1 MKVRATLLENPMEV
15 IMSAIRGKNLNE
27 WVAVAQKL
35 VLNSSKNVKC
45 PDCGEASLQV
55 RDVEYGWGHNKGLE
69 RYLVCSSCGAFNA
82 VNLRH
87 ARSSADAELDTPVAA
102 EA

>member
-1 MKVRATLLENPMEV
+1 
-15 IMSAIRGKNLNE
+15 MSAIRGKNLSE
-27 WVAVAQKL
+27 WVEAAQKL
-35 VLNSSKNVKC
+35 VLSSTKNVNC
-45 PDCGEASLQV
+45 PDCGHASLQV

-87 ARSSADAELDTPVAA
+87 ARPSDHLADKTTLAA

>member
-1 MKVRATLLENPMEV
+1 
-15 IMSAIRGKNLNE
+15 MSAIRGKNLTE

-35 VLNSSKNVKC
+35 VLNSTKNVNC
-45 PDCGEASLQV
+45 PDCGEPSLQV

-69 RYLVCSSCGAFNA
+69 RYLVCSNCGAFNA

-87 ARSSADAELDTPVAA
+87 ARPCPEVEAEAEELDAPIAA
-102 EA
+102 KA